1 MFSKMQKRSVTGL
14 LQQADKDLGEEE
26 EETPEDKRIPERFTA
41 ALERT
46 SIGEYPAF
54 MSPPPEKRAAWRGTL
69 IHRFLSLIDLEVLR
83 NAGECMEETLARMK
97 EDMIARNIFT
107 KDEGAVVN
115 PKDAA
120 AWLRSPLGV
129 RMLAGWDVHREWGF
143 NLRKPERDLLVQGI
157 IDCAFREREG
167 WVIVDY
173 KTDHVT
179 DEQNFIEIYRPQLR
193 WYAEAV
199 RRLTGRPVKE
209 AWLYSISKQ
218 KAYLTDAWE
227 EKNVF
232 RED

>member
-1 MFSKMQKRSVTGL
+1 
-14 LQQADKDLGEEE
+14 
-26 EETPEDKRIPERFTA
+26 
-41 ALERT
+41 
-46 SIGEYPAF
+46 
-54 MSPPPEKRAAWRGTL
+54 
-69 IHRFLSLIDLEVLR
+69 
-83 NAGECMEETLARMK
+83 MK

-173 KTDHVT
+173 KTDRVT
-179 DEQNFIEIYRPQLR
+179 DEQNFMEIYRPQLR

-199 RRLTGRPVKE
+199 RRLTNRPVKE